1 MAQTACVDDLSFSS
15 CSGFLAT
22 GLVELQQR
30 CGLGLRPHQGLAGEG
45 SAPGSLWWWA
55 EFHLLGLRSLLRAGC
70 CPHGPLTAWRP
81 AQAAS
86 GSPLLRR
93 SLTVSRRHGGSR
105 VPLPGSVYEKQ
116 ASGSALSQGGIV
128 GRRERQKWGVTGGHL
143 RAHSPEQPG
152 YCPRSHLTPR
162 RRPEAPSDC
171 ALGKRHAFVDLML
184 FFVGPVARRDSTA
197 YPGFPGGAAGKNS
210 PANAGDTRDAGSIPG
225 LGRCPGG
232 GNGSLRK
239 YSCLEN
245 PMGRGTWWATD
256 RGVSEN
262 RARLYTQLSRA
273 GTSPSVT

>member
-1 MAQTACVDDLSFSS
+1 MWAGAAASS
-15 CSGFLAT
+15 
-22 GLVELQQR
+22 
-30 CGLGLRPHQGLAGEG
+30 GLGWGRLCARLPLVVGRISSPRAEVPASRRLLPTRPSH
-45 SAPGSLWWWA
+45 SL
-55 EFHLLGLRSLLRAGC
+55 
-70 CPHGPLTAWRP
+70 
-81 AQAAS
+81 AAS
-86 GSPLLRR
+86 TGSEWLTPLRR
-93 SLTVSRRHGGSR
+93 SLTVSRRHGGSP

-152 YCPRSHLTPR
+152 YCPRSRLTPR
-162 RRPEAPSDC
+162 RRPEAPSDG